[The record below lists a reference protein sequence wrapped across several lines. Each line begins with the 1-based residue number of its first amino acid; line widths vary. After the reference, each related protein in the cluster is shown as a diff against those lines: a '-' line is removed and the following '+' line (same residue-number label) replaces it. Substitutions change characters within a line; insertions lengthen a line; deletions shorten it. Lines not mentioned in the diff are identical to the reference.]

1 MTLCKITN
9 EGIEINNCNASDC
22 EICTKRKQNK
32 RYKQLLTKFNQL
44 QNDGYTILAISIEP
58 NSAHIESI
66 PANTTN
72 PDKISELI
80 KQTKSLTRIK
90 TALNRK
96 LNAKAYYYQL
106 EFSNKQDPYNLHPH
120 AHGLIAIESNNKL
133 IPNELVIQTRRVH
146 IQLATDIS
154 GWINYTFKREQHIER
169 DHNGFYMVQMLPE
182 QLHKKRI
189 KVFTQS
195 KV

>member
-1 MTLCKITN
+1 MALCKKTN
-9 EGIEINNCNASDC
+9 EGVEISNCNASDC
-22 EICTKRKQNK
+22 QPCTKRKQKK
-32 RYKQLLTKFNQL
+32 RYTQLLTKFNQL

-72 PDKISELI
+72 PDKIYELI
-80 KQTKSLTRIK
+80 KQTKSLTRVK
-90 TALNRK
+90 AALNRK
-96 LNAKAYYYQL
+96 LHAKAYYYQL
-106 EFSNKQDPYNLHPH
+106 EFTNKQDPYNLHPH
-120 AHGLIAIESNNKL
+120 AHGLIAIESNSEL

-146 IQLATDIS
+146 TQLATDIS
-154 GWINYTFKREQHIER
+154 GWINYTFKREQHIEK

-195 KV
+195 KG